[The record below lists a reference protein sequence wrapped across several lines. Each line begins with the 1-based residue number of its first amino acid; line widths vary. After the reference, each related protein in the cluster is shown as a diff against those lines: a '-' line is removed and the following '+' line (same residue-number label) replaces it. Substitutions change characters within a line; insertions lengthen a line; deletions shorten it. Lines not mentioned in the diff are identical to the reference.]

1 MRYIKKGEEPKTLTE
16 YKKFENAYYDGYKDK
31 DEIKKYLLKEQGYL
45 CGYCMRRLSSVKET
59 KIEHLVPQSK
69 LGDER
74 QALNYKIMVGVC
86 YGNIGKDRKKEQ
98 LTCDAHRGNEAL
110 TILPFDKTCIDKIKY
125 DMAGRIFS
133 DEKEVNK
140 DLNETLNL
148 NYNGENAYLM
158 LNRKTA
164 LEVLKN
170 QLRNYQK
177 KGTWSKAL
185 LEKFLQRYEQPD
197 KEGKLI
203 PYSGIAIWYLR
214 KRLR

>member
-1 MRYIKKGEEPKTLTE
+1 
-16 YKKFENAYYDGYKDK
+16 
-31 DEIKKYLLKEQGYL
+31 
-45 CGYCMRRLSSVKET
+45 
-59 KIEHLVPQSK
+59 
-69 LGDER
+69 
-74 QALNYKIMVGVC
+74 
-86 YGNIGKDRKKEQ
+86 
-98 LTCDAHRGNEAL
+98 
-110 TILPFDKTCIDKIKY
+110 
-125 DMAGRIFS
+125 MAGRIFS
-133 DEKEVNK
+133 DDKEVNK

>member
-31 DEIKKYLLKEQGYL
+31 DEIKEYLLKEQGYL

-86 YGNIGKDRKKEQ
+86 YGNIGGDRKKEQ
-98 LTCDAHRGNEAL
+98 LTCDAHRGNEPMV
-110 TILPFDKTCIDKIKY
+110 ISPFDKNCIDKIKY
-125 DMAGRIFS
+125 DTTGRIFS
-133 DEKEVNK
+133 DYKEVDR

-148 NYNGENAYLM
+148 NYNGKNAFLM
-158 LNRKTA
+158 LNRRKT

-170 QLRNYQK
+170 KIIKCQK
-177 KGTWSKAL
+177 KGIWNQTL
-185 LEKFLQRYEQPD
+185 LKKFLQQYEQPD